1 MKLSK
6 RTTVVVMLVLCT
18 ALFASTAAFAA
29 EEIRIGALFPL
40 TGPAAVSGQNCVN
53 SVLAAAD
60 VINKKNPDIKAPLA
74 AGEGLLGGKYVIK
87 VVPADHQGK
96 PDVAKSEAER
106 LYNQE
111 KVFAIIGCYN
121 SAATK
126 PASAVAERAKKI
138 FMCGCSS
145 SAALTERGYKY
156 FFRHAPTDAIES
168 VEFVDYI
175 GYLNKEKKAGI
186 KTLGLIY
193 KNTEF
198 GKHAADEARKAAK
211 KIDLKVVADVPFNN
225 GATNLNSEVQ
235 KLKSANPDA
244 VFGAAL
250 GGDYSLWVRTMKQV
264 NWLPKI
270 SLNYCTGYQNP
281 AVQKELGSD
290 GNYFM
295 GGMGYSPELAK
306 KFMPEAIKIQD
317 KYYTPRSNQPFDSDS
332 IQEAVMLMVLAQ
344 AIEKAGGPDTE
355 KVLKIIQTE
364 DFPSVMSLS
373 GSVKFG
379 PDGQN
384 VKALSV
390 ITQLDEQKYNTVFPL
405 KYKDSEPVVP
415 MVPWNKR

>member
-6 RTTVVVMLVLCT
+6 RTVVAVMFVLCT

-29 EEIRIGALFPL
+29 EEIKIGALFPL

-175 GYLNKEKKAGI
+175 AYLNKEKKAGI

-193 KNTEF
+193 ENTEF

-270 SLNYCTGYQNP
+270 ALNYCTGYQNP

-390 ITQLDEQKYNTVFPL
+390 ITQLNEQKYNTVFPL
-405 KYKDSEPVVP
+405 KYKDSEPIFP
-415 MVPWNKR
+415 MVPWGKR

>member
-29 EEIRIGALFPL
+29 EEIKIGALFPL

-60 VINKKNPDIKAPLA
+60 VINKKNPDINAPLA

-87 VVPADHQGK
+87 IVPADHQGK

-111 KVFAIIGCYN
+111 KVFAIIGSYN

-175 GYLNKEKKAGI
+175 EYLNKEKKAGI

-193 KNTEF
+193 ENTEF

-270 SLNYCTGYQNP
+270 ALNYCTGYQNP

>member
-29 EEIRIGALFPL
+29 EEIKIGALIPL
-40 TGPAAVSGQNCVN
+40 PGPAAVSGQDCVN

-60 VINKKNPDIKAPLA
+60 VINKKNPDINAPLA

-87 VVPADHQGK
+87 IVPADHQGK

-111 KVFAIIGCYN
+111 KVFAIIGSYN

-175 GYLNKEKKAGI
+175 EYLNKEKKAGI

-193 KNTEF
+193 ENTEF

-270 SLNYCTGYQNP
+270 ALNYCTGYQNP

-306 KFMPEAIKIQD
+306 QFMPEAIKIQD

-355 KVLKIIQTE
+355 KVLKIIQTDE
-364 DFPSVMSLS
+364 FPSVMSLS

-384 VKALSV
+384 IKALSV

-415 MVPWNKR
+415 MKPWDKR